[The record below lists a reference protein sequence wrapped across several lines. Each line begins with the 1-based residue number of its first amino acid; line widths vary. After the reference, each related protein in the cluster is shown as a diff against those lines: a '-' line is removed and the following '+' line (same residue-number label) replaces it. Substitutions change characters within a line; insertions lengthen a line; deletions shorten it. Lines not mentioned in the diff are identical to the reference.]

1 MPRTITSRLATPDQ
15 ISYLI
20 SLWNQLHGGSASHLA
35 QTTLSLSPQ
44 ERRGKLDRMKAA
56 RLTRSLLNRFSPN

>member
-1 MPRTITSRLATPDQ
+1 MPRTPTTRLADPEQ

-20 SLWNQLHGGSASHLA
+20 GLWNQLHGGSASHLA

-44 ERRGKLDRMKAA
+44 ERRGKIDRMKVA
-56 RLTRSLLNRFSPN
+56 RLTRSLLYKLPN